1 MSKDKLNHRNKKK
14 QSREYVEL
22 DISQFKDIIKPKYK
36 KNGKKNHYKNG
47 KGEGFKSQEN
57 KKNYNNKKRQYT

>member
-36 KNGKKNHYKNG
+36 KKKKKNHYKNG
-47 KGEGFKSQEN
+47 KGERFKSQEN

>member
-47 KGEGFKSQEN
+47 KGERCKSQEN

>member
-47 KGEGFKSQEN
+47 KGERFKSQEN
-57 KKNYNNKKRQYT
+57 KKNYNSKKRQYT